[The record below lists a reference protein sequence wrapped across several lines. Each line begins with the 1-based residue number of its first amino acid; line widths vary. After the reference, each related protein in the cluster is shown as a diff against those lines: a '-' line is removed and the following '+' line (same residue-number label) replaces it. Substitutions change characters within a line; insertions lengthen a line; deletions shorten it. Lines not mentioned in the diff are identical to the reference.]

1 MSGIQYDLLLRNGR
15 VIDPA
20 NRMDQCADVAIR
32 DGKIVGVGPAL
43 QGEAVRTVDV
53 TGLIVTPGLID
64 CHCHV
69 YPTFPQ
75 AENRLYNI
83 NADAHMLQSGVTTVI
98 DAGTCGWRDFMRF
111 KETVID
117 VSEVRVLAMINIA
130 AGGMVCMESEQKP
143 EEFNAGVAA
152 EIARAYGDIVVAIKT
167 AHYWTHKPFTDEH
180 RPWTSVEA
188 TLRAGELAGKPC
200 MFDFYPWLPERPYQ
214 GLIERMRPGDV
225 HTHMYA
231 QQFPVLDE
239 HGHVSDFLLKA
250 KERGIRFDLGHG
262 AGSFWFRN
270 AVPAYRQGF
279 APDTLSSDLYM
290 ENIHGAALNLLNI
303 MSKYLCIGMPLRETV
318 ARTTVEPARQ
328 FGHPEL
334 GTLSP
339 GACAD
344 VAVLK
349 LREGDFGYADCG
361 NARLSGTWRLECE
374 LTVRGGKIA
383 YNRDALGMPEWT
395 QAPAA
400 YWTFPG
406 IIQP

>member
-1 MSGIQYDLLLRNGR
+1 

-20 NRMDQCADVAIR
+20 NHMDQRADVAIR
-32 DGKIVGVGPAL
+32 DGKIAAVGTSLP
-43 QGEAVRTVDV
+43 GEAVKTIDV
-53 TGLIVTPGLID
+53 SGLIVTPGLID

-75 AENRLYNI
+75 AEDRLYNI

-130 AGGMVCMESEQKP
+130 AGGMVRMQSEQEP
-143 EEFNAGVAA
+143 SEFNAAVAA
-152 EIARAYGDIVVAIKT
+152 EIAKAYGDIVVAIKT
-167 AHYWTHKPFTDEH
+167 AHYWTHRPFTDE
-180 RPWTSVEA
+180 RKPWTSVDA
-188 TLRAGELAGKPC
+188 AIRAGEMAGKPC

-239 HGHVSDFLLKA
+239 NGRVSDFLLKA
-250 KERGIRFDLGHG
+250 KQRGIRFDLGHG

-279 APDTLSSDLYM
+279 VPDTLSSDLYM

-303 MSKYLCIGMPLRETV
+303 MSKYLCIGMPLSEPI
-318 ARTTVEPARQ
+318 ARTTLEPARQ

-334 GTLSP
+334 GTLSN
-339 GACAD
+339 GSCAD

-361 NARLSGTWRLECE
+361 NACLRGPWRLECK
-374 LTVRGGKIA
+374 LTVRGGRIA
-383 YNRDALGMPEWT
+383 FNRDALGTPEWT
-395 QAPAA
+395 EAPAA
-400 YWTFPG
+400 YWTSPG
-406 IIQP
+406 IIEP

>member
-1 MSGIQYDLLLRNGR
+1 MNGIPYDLLLRGGR

-20 NRMDQCADVAIR
+20 NHMDQRADVAIR
-32 DGKIVGVGPAL
+32 DGKIAAVGTSLP
-43 QGEAVRTVDV
+43 GEAVKTIDV
-53 TGLIVTPGLID
+53 SGLIVTPGLID

-75 AENRLYNI
+75 AEDRLYNI

-130 AGGMVCMESEQKP
+130 AGGMVRMESEQEP
-143 EEFNAGVAA
+143 SEFNSAVAA
-152 EIARAYGDIVVAIKT
+152 EIARAYSDIVVAIKT

-180 RPWTSVEA
+180 RPWTSVDA
-188 TLRAGELAGKPC
+188 TIRAGELAGKPC
-200 MFDFYPWLPERPYQ
+200 MFDFFPWLPERPYQ

-239 HGHVSDFLLKA
+239 RGQVSGFLRKA

-303 MSKYLCIGMPLRETV
+303 MSKYLCIGMPLEETI

-334 GTLSP
+334 GALSP
-339 GACAD
+339 ASCAD
-344 VAVLK
+344 VTVLK

-361 NARLSGTWRLECE
+361 NARLQGKWRLECE
-374 LTVRGGKIA
+374 MTVRGGNIA
-383 YNRDALGMPEWT
+383 FNRDALGMPEWT
-395 QAPAA
+395 EAPAA
-400 YWTFPG
+400 YWTSPG
-406 IIQP
+406 VL

>member
-1 MSGIQYDLLLRNGR
+1 MENAKYDLLLRNGR

-20 NRMDQCADVAIR
+20 NRVDRRADVAIR
-32 DGKIVGVGPAL
+32 DGKIAKVAPDIAE
-43 QGEAVRTVDV
+43 EAAKTIDAD
-53 TGLIVTPGLID
+53 GLIVTPGLID

-75 AENRLYNI
+75 EPDKLYNI

-130 AGGMVCMESEQKP
+130 AGGMVRMQSEQEP
-143 EEFNAGVAA
+143 SEFNAAVAA
-152 EIARAYGDIVVAIKT
+152 EVARAYGDIVVAIKT

-180 RPWTSVEA
+180 RPWTSVDA
-188 TLRAGELAGKPC
+188 TLKAGELAGKPC

-214 GLIERMRPGDV
+214 GLIERMRPGDI

-239 HGHVSDFLLKA
+239 AGRVSRFLREA
-250 KERGIRFDLGHG
+250 KERGVRFDLGHG

-279 APDTLSSDLYM
+279 VPDTLSSDLYM

-303 MSKYLCIGMPLRETV
+303 MSKYLCIGMPLEETI
-318 ARTTVEPARQ
+318 ARTTMEPAKQ

-334 GTLSP
+334 GALTP
-339 GACAD
+339 GCCAD
-344 VAVLK
+344 VTLLK
-349 LREGDFGYADCG
+349 LHEGEFGYADCG
-361 NARLSGTWRLECE
+361 NARLRGKWRLECKM
-374 LTVRGGKIA
+374 TVRGGKIA
-383 YNRDALGMPEWT
+383 FNRDALGMPDWT
-395 QAPAA
+395 DAPEA
-400 YWTFPG
+400 YWTAPG
-406 IIQP
+406 II